1 MLSGTKFGSTGAV
14 VHVGSTE
21 CVVDTQTD
29 TQIECTTG
37 DHEAGTFKVT
47 VNVENRGL
55 ASGSFTHTYSLSV
68 NSVSPDSGKL

>member
-21 CVVDTQTD
+21 CVVDTHTD

-47 VNVENRGL
+47 VNVKDKGL
-55 ASGSFTHTYSLSV
+55 ASGSFSHTYSLSV
-68 NSVSPDSGKL
+68 DSVSPASGKL

>member
-1 MLSGTKFGSTGAV
+1 MLSGTKFGSAGAV

-47 VNVENRGL
+47 VNVKNRGL

-68 NSVSPDSGKL
+68 NSVSPDSGEL

>member
-1 MLSGTKFGSTGAV
+1 MLSGTKFGSTGAI

-21 CVVDTQTD
+21 CIVDTQTD
-29 TQIECTTG
+29 TQIECTTE

-47 VNVENRGL
+47 VNVTDRGL